1 MLLKSVKAEVILRN
15 YKENLIMKKYI
26 SGFLL
31 AALFMGSVTLFTP
44 VSAQAQTRYVRKV
57 VDGKGRVRW
66 VPVKKPSFYRLHRNK
81 INMGIGTAG
90 GAVIGGL
97 INGKKGA
104 LIGAGT
110 GLAGSA
116 LYTYKIK
123 KGKRVYKKVKNY

>member
-1 MLLKSVKAEVILRN
+1 
-15 YKENLIMKKYI
+15 MKKYI
-26 SGFLL
+26 SGFLA
-31 AALFMGSVTLFTP
+31 AALLFGSFAFLTP
-44 VSAQAQTRYVRKV
+44 ISAQAQTRYVRKV

-90 GAVIGGL
+90 GAVVGGL

-123 KGKRVYKKVKNY
+123 KGKRVYKKVTNY